1 MPDHLK
7 VLLYQANFPTEEDL
21 ATKKRIME
29 AERKFK
35 FWSWRKFLTSNN
47 LYTMQ
52 YRFDSMQLYSTGIAA
67 GLLYLAFFW
76 QPYTIIKSMTFIYAA
91 ANGLNNFAE
100 RHFRTRLI
108 EKIYLTLPSEAV
120 PDV

>member
-29 AERKFK
+29 AEGKFK
-35 FWSWRKFLTSNN
+35 FWSWRKFLTGNN

-52 YRFDSMQLYSTGIAA
+52 YRFDSM
-67 GLLYLAFFW
+67 
-76 QPYTIIKSMTFIYAA
+76 
-91 ANGLNNFAE
+91 
-100 RHFRTRLI
+100 
-108 EKIYLTLPSEAV
+108 
-120 PDV
+120 

>member
-1 MPDHLK
+1 
-7 VLLYQANFPTEEDL
+7 
-21 ATKKRIME
+21 ME
-29 AERKFK
+29 AEGKFQ

-76 QPYTIIKSMTFIYAA
+76 QPYAIFKGMTFTYAA

-100 RHFRTRLI
+100 RHFRNRII
-108 EKIYLTLPSEAV
+108 EKIYLTMPSDAV

>member
-29 AERKFK
+29 AEGKFK

-76 QPYTIIKSMTFIYAA
+76 
-91 ANGLNNFAE
+91 
-100 RHFRTRLI
+100 
-108 EKIYLTLPSEAV
+108 
-120 PDV
+120 